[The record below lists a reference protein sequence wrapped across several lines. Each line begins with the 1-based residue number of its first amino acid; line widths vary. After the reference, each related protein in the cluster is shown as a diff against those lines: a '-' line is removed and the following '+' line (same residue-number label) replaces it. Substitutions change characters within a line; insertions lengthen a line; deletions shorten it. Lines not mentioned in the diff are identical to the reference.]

1 MWGMDWDAPLNAS
14 DRDAMIETIAGEVT
28 KRGMTVPAILFL
40 EMHKPLGFLAGQ
52 TLIFGAGFL
61 APIVGPKNLQKWAKL
76 IENPDDVERLIRRIE
91 TLRSQDAPPKPKTP
105 VTSATTERQ
114 A

>member
-1 MWGMDWDAPLNAS
+1 MWGMDWDAPLNET
-14 DRDAMIETIAGEVT
+14 DRDAMIETLAGEAV
-28 KRGMTVPAILFL
+28 KRGMATPAILFL

-61 APIVGPKNLQKWAKL
+61 APVVGPKNLQKWAKL
-76 IENPDDVERLIRRIE
+76 IESPDDVERLIRRIE
-91 TLRSQDAPPKPKTP
+91 TLRSQDSTPKLPNAPA
-105 VTSATTERQ
+105 SAATERQ

>member
-1 MWGMDWDAPLNAS
+1 MFGMDWDAPLSNE
-14 DRDAMIETIAGEVT
+14 DRDDIIDKIAAEVT
-28 KRGMTVPAILFL
+28 KRGMTVPAVLFL

-52 TLIFGAGFL
+52 SLIVGAGFI
-61 APIVGPKNLQKWAKL
+61 APLVGPKNLQHWAKL

-91 TLRSQDAPPKPKTP
+91 TLRTSETPPKLKTKP
-105 VTSATTERQ
+105 VSATTESQ